1 MAFADS
7 EWIAREPDLPEPVGT
22 FVRPLRSDLMMIG
35 LADFG
40 EICPALA
47 QLGQRFINGRQR
59 RWQTNLRQFRS
70 GSLVKGFIASRA
82 SFALRI
88 KLTSSNEEKEQFLS
102 GDNLAHPTR
111 FERVTFAFGGQRSIQ
126 LSYGCV
132 RSIL

>member
-22 FVRPLRSDLMMIG
+22 FVRPLRSGLMMIG

-59 RWQTNLRQFRS
+59 RWQTSSSPISLGLISERIHRLTRVLR
-70 GSLVKGFIASRA
+70 VA
-82 SFALRI
+82 
-88 KLTSSNEEKEQFLS
+88 
-102 GDNLAHPTR
+102 D
-111 FERVTFAFGGQRSIQ
+111 
-126 LSYGCV
+126 
-132 RSIL
+132 